1 MDYYGCRMRINR
13 LVSPP
18 EFFNAQ
24 RGCGCCRPPP
34 PPPPRPAYYYYRRRG
49 VPCEDCP
56 EGVMAK
62 DWILEVPGGF
72 FDNVPTQGT
81 VPGQGA
87 CPYPGTTKCKSHTGT
102 FLLTDTYPGFPVGT
116 PITGTGDSTQC
127 PRYGAFYPAEGPVIA
142 WPNIFGALFAPWAN
156 GCLPCQEQGTWIWVL
171 SPFRVHLDE
180 DGQELPPEDV
190 YYRMV
195 LELGFWSTAPTS
207 FGLGSWQPRAYWN
220 SSLDIS
226 CQSPNEL
233 VLLADSFSNDLTLLP
248 LCCDDLPETVTV
260 RPL

>member
-1 MDYYGCRMRINR
+1 
-13 LVSPP
+13 
-18 EFFNAQ
+18 
-24 RGCGCCRPPP
+24 
-34 PPPPRPAYYYYRRRG
+34 
-49 VPCEDCP
+49 
-56 EGVMAK
+56 MAK

-207 FGLGSWQPRAYWN
+207 SGLGSWQSRAYWN

>member
-1 MDYYGCRMRINR
+1 VDYYGCRMRINR
-13 LVSPP
+13 LVSSP

-34 PPPPRPAYYYYRRRG
+34 PPPPRPAYYYYRRLG
-49 VPCEDCP
+49 VPCESCP

-102 FLLTDTYPGFPVGT
+102 FLLTDTYPGLPVGS
-116 PITGTGDSTQC
+116 PISPNSSLC
-127 PRYGAFYPAEGPVIA
+127 PRYGAFYPAEGPILA
-142 WPNIFGALFAPWAN
+142 WPVFGLPAYPWAN

-171 SPFRVHLDE
+171 SPFRIHLDDE
-180 DGQELPPEDV
+180 GGELPPEDV

-195 LELGFWSTAPTS
+195 LELGFWDSTPTS
-207 FGLGSWQPRAYWN
+207 SSSGTWEPRAIWS

-233 VLLADSFSNDLTLLP
+233 VLLGDSFSNHLTLLP